1 MKLDKKLNAYFIITI
16 ITLSSL
22 MAVSFV
28 FMELRHI
35 NESLNEQAELIIN
48 ELASN
53 IEFSLFVRNYDEVEK
68 RVNDVLKNKDIVFCI
83 LKDNYGQTIYEN
95 GDKGERSVRLFTK
108 EILREKAQEQ
118 SEETMFGISARTKEP
133 LGTVQINVSEKAGR
147 KAIALILLLG
157 LAITLI
163 VIIAA
168 LLFSKYFLNKLVAAP
183 IQKLME
189 GTKKIADGD
198 FSYMVQANTDDEIGI
213 LGEAFNRMTGQ
224 LSSTLVSKDFME
236 SIFTSMTEAII
247 ITDKDGLITM
257 ANEAA
262 EEMTGFSEDELKG
275 TSVYGYFMLLDM
287 QKNSEIDGNVE
298 TVCFSKHGKIPVLFG
313 ASYLKAK
320 DNTINGYACAATNI
334 EKMKETENRLKNA
347 LFKIEK
353 YTEELEENN
362 KKLKELDRLKSSFL
376 SMVSH
381 ELRTPLT
388 SIKGY
393 LAFLLRGATGPITDT
408 QKDYLESIS
417 RNSERLLKLINDLVD
432 ITKMEKG
439 TFAVNKTKS
448 DIVKV
453 MDKCLKEMG
462 PMLEAL
468 KINIITNYE
477 AASIE
482 LQADEYRISQVF
494 INVINN
500 AVKFSPAGASI
511 TVSVSTGEAEKFSAP
526 QDSLNAGL
534 YGKKCCKVSIK
545 DQGIGMEKQY
555 VNRIFDRFYQ
565 IEDINTR
572 KYQGLGLGLNIARNI
587 VEAHGGSI
595 WADSEGKGKGTVFE
609 ILIPVE

>member
-16 ITLSSL
+16 ITLSLL
-22 MAVSFV
+22 MGASFV
-28 FMELRHI
+28 FMELKHI
-35 NESLNEQAELIIN
+35 DETLNEQAELIIN

-68 RVNDVLKNKDIVFCI
+68 RVNDVLKNEDVVFCV
-83 LKDNYGQTIYEN
+83 LKDNYGQIIYEN
-95 GDKGERSVRLFTK
+95 GDKSAGNVRLFKK

-118 SEETMFGISARTKEP
+118 SEETMLGISTRTKES

-147 KAIALILLLG
+147 KAIVMIILSG
-157 LAITLI
+157 LTITLL
-163 VIIAA
+163 VIITA
-168 LLFSKYFLNKLVAAP
+168 LLFSKYFLKKLVAVP

-198 FSYMVQANTDDEIGI
+198 FSYKVQEDTDDEIGI
-213 LGEAFNRMTGQ
+213 LGEAFNKMTGQ

-236 SIFTSMTEAII
+236 SIFTSMAEALIVA
-247 ITDKDGLITM
+247 DKDGKITM

-262 EEMTGFSEDELKG
+262 EELTGLSEDELKG
-275 TSVYGYFMLLDM
+275 TSVYGYFLLLDM
-287 QKNSEIDGNVE
+287 QKSVEIEGNIE

-313 ASYLKAK
+313 ASFLKSK

-334 EKMKETENRLKNA
+334 SGIKKTENSLKNA

-353 YTEELEENN
+353 YTDELEENN
-362 KKLKELDRLKSSFL
+362 KRLKELDRLKSSFL

-453 MDKCLKEMG
+453 MEKCVKEME
-462 PMLEAL
+462 PMLAAMKL
-468 KINIITNYE
+468 KIITNYE
-477 AASIE
+477 SASIE

-500 AVKFSPAGASI
+500 GVKFSPADSSI
-511 TVSVSTGEAEKFSAP
+511 TVTVVTGQAEKFNVPDDA
-526 QDSLNAGL
+526 LNAGL
-534 YGKKCCKVSIK
+534 NGKMCCKISIK

-555 VNRIFDRFYQ
+555 VNKVFDRFYQ

-595 WADSEGKGKGTVFE
+595 WADSEGKCKGTVFE
-609 ILIPVE
+609 ILIPFD

>member
-22 MAVSFV
+22 MAASFV

-35 NESLNEQAELIIN
+35 KESLNERAELIIN

-68 RVNDVLKNKDIVFCI
+68 RVNDVLKNEDVVFCV
-83 LKDNYGQTIYEN
+83 LKDNYGQIIYEN
-95 GDKGERSVRLFTK
+95 GDKGARNVRHFKK
-108 EILREKAQEQ
+108 EILREKAREQ
-118 SEETMFGISARTKEP
+118 SEETIFGISAETKEP
-133 LGTVQINVSEKAGR
+133 LGTVQINVSDSSGR

-157 LAITLI
+157 MAVTLI
-163 VIIAA
+163 VIITA
-168 LLFSKYFLNKLVAAP
+168 LLFSRYFLNKLVAAP
-183 IQKLME
+183 VQKLME
-189 GTKKIADGD
+189 GTKKIAGGD
-198 FSYMVQANTDDEIGI
+198 FSYKVQAHTDDEIGI
-213 LGEAFNRMTGQ
+213 LGEAFNKMTGQ
-224 LSSTLVSKDFME
+224 LSTTLVSKDFIE
-236 SIFTSMTEAII
+236 SIFTSMAEALIVA
-247 ITDKDGLITM
+247 DKDGRITM
-257 ANEAA
+257 ANKAA
-262 EEMTGFSEDELKG
+262 EEMTGLSEDELKG

-287 QKNSEIDGNVE
+287 QKSAEIEGNIE
-298 TVCFSKHGKIPVLFG
+298 TVCFSKRGKIPVLFG
-313 ASYLKAK
+313 AAFLKSK
-320 DNTINGYACAATNI
+320 DNNINGYACAATDI
-334 EKMKETENRLKNA
+334 SRIKETENSLKNA

-353 YTEELEENN
+353 YTGELEESNM
-362 KKLKELDRLKSSFL
+362 KLKELDRLKSSFL

-393 LAFLLRGATGPITDT
+393 LAFLLRGATGPITET

-432 ITKMEKG
+432 LTKMEKG

-453 MDKCLKEMG
+453 MNKCIKEME
-462 PMLEAL
+462 PMLASMKL
-468 KINIITNYE
+468 KIITNYE
-477 AASIE
+477 SASIE
-482 LQADEYRISQVF
+482 LQADEYRLSQVF

-500 AVKFSPAGASI
+500 AVKFSPADSAI
-511 TVSVSTGEAEKFSAP
+511 TVTVVSGDAEKFNVP
-526 QDSLNAGL
+526 QDNLNAGL

-555 VNRIFDRFYQ
+555 VNRVFDRFYQ

>member
-16 ITLSSL
+16 ITLSLL
-22 MAVSFV
+22 MGASFV
-28 FMELRHI
+28 FMELKHI
-35 NESLNEQAELIIN
+35 DETLNEQAELIIN

-68 RVNDVLKNKDIVFCI
+68 RVNDVLKNKDVVFCV
-83 LKDNYGQTIYEN
+83 LKDNYGQIIYEN
-95 GDKGERSVRLFTK
+95 GDKSAGNVRLFKK

-118 SEETMFGISARTKEP
+118 SEETMLGISTRTKEP

-147 KAIALILLLG
+147 KAIVMIILSG
-157 LAITLI
+157 LTITLL
-163 VIIAA
+163 VIITA
-168 LLFSKYFLNKLVAAP
+168 LLFSKYFLKKLVAVP

-198 FSYMVQANTDDEIGI
+198 FSYKVQEDTDDEIGI
-213 LGEAFNRMTGQ
+213 LGEAFNKMTGQ

-236 SIFTSMTEAII
+236 SIFTSMAEALIVS
-247 ITDKDGLITM
+247 DKDGKITM

-262 EEMTGFSEDELKG
+262 EELTGLSEDELKG
-275 TSVYGYFMLLDM
+275 TSVYGYFLLLDM
-287 QKNSEIDGNVE
+287 QKSVEIEGNIE

-313 ASYLKAK
+313 ASFLKSK

-334 EKMKETENRLKNA
+334 SGIKKTENSLKNA

-353 YTEELEENN
+353 YTDELEENN

-453 MDKCLKEMG
+453 MEKCVKEME
-462 PMLEAL
+462 PMLAAMKL
-468 KINIITNYE
+468 KIITNYE
-477 AASIE
+477 SASIE

-500 AVKFSPAGASI
+500 GVKFSPADSSI
-511 TVSVSTGEAEKFSAP
+511 TVTVVTGQAEKFNVPDDA
-526 QDSLNAGL
+526 LNAGL
-534 YGKKCCKVSIK
+534 NGKMCCKISIK

-555 VNRIFDRFYQ
+555 VNKVFDRFYQ

-609 ILIPVE
+609 ILIPFD